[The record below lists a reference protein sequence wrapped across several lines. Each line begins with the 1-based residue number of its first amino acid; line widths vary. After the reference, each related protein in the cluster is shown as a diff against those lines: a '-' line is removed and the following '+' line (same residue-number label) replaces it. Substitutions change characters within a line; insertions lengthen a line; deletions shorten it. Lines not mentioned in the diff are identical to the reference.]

1 MQVSEEERSV
11 QDGVD
16 TDSQVVLDVHTGGDQ
31 NQQRFGREEA

>member
-16 TDSQVVLDVHTGGDQ
+16 TDSQVVLVHTGGDQ